1 MTIRLSDADAARLR
15 LKLKGQV
22 RMTYT
27 PKSADK
33 DLVAV
38 GNGSAIEF
46 KIKKSRAPKIDAPLE
61 RDVQSSIIEWLTF
74 QGWKVVRHHP
84 TAPRAGVFTKVKD
97 DDKGFPDLMAYSDTA
112 HLLIEVKRPGGLLS
126 EHQKRMHTDPR
137 IKPWSMVAYSLQ
149 DVVDEFKRRGF
160 AVRGTR

>member
-1 MTIRLSDADAARLR
+1 MAIRLSEADAAKLR

-22 RMTYT
+22 RMEL
-27 PKSADK
+27 PK
-33 DLVAV
+33 V
-38 GNGSAIEF
+38 GAPPR
-46 KIKKSRAPKIDAPLE
+46 KPRAPKIDTPLE

-84 TAPRAGVFTKVKD
+84 TSPRAGVFTTVKD
-97 DDKGFPDLMAYSDTA
+97 DDKGFPDLMAYSDSA
-112 HLLIEVKRPGGLLS
+112 HLLIEVKRPGGVLS